1 MFEFFIALFG
11 GAYYGNKL
19 LGEHVSIKD
28 ANRNI
33 ADARTRKD
41 QWVAMVTDRTLEEEL
56 RLFIACPENQD
67 AVLERVSEVYDKI
80 LDGRHIDELYPRWM
94 WCKKK
99 EDWSYVFHEEVQE
112 IVCKLDSTNAL
123 RIMMAKQGKFPSLDA
138 ITGSA
143 RQFSPNT
150 KLEAQVLIWCANEL
164 KRHGVKEEF
173 YVPNVLI
180 GFGAGGEHM
189 GWIV

>member
-1 MFEFFIALFG
+1 MFELFIALFD

-19 LGEHVSIKD
+19 LNEHIDHKEAD
-28 ANRNI
+28 KCRT
-33 ADARTRKD
+33 DARARKD
-41 QWVAMVTDRTLEEEL
+41 KWCSMVTDRALEEEL
-56 RLFIACPENQD
+56 RLFISRPENQD
-67 AVLERVSEVYDKI
+67 AVLEQVSEVYDKI
-80 LDGRHIDELYPRWM
+80 LDGRRIDELYPRWM

-99 EDWSYVFHEEVQE
+99 KDWSHGFHEKVQE
-112 IVCKLDSTNAL
+112 TVCKLDSTNAL

-150 KLEAQVLIWCANEL
+150 KLEAQVLMWCADEL

-180 GFGAGGEHM
+180 GFGQGGEYM
-189 GWIV
+189 GWII